1 MQIEQT
7 IVVSKKTKVMKT
19 CIFFV
24 NLNNIQKAKADETII
39 FPSEL
44 FPVWKLQKS
53 IGPWQMT
60 NNVFG

>member
-39 FPSEL
+39 VPSEL
-44 FPVWKLQKS
+44 FPV
-53 IGPWQMT
+53 
-60 NNVFG
+60 